1 MSKLNVNYIASM
13 ALQATYDIVSIQYY
27 QFSGQTNTLGTIT
40 ENYNSPLILN
50 ANVQLA
56 NNQELQHIEGYNAT
70 KIYKKFWINNDGITG
85 LDRNISTG
93 GDYIIFNNLVY
104 KIIQVIDNFLTSWI
118 KIICVESDV
127 I

>member
-40 ENYNSPLILN
+40 ENYNSPLTLN

>member
-40 ENYNSPLILN
+40 ENYNSPLTLN

-104 KIIQVIDNFLTSWI
+104 KIIQVIDNFLTGWI